1 MYHNIKT
8 NYNINNCD
16 NHKTSPSRVEGEA
29 IVDKAIC
36 EPEVIPGKCKVTSS
50 TMDNVQLRA
59 ADVRR

>member
-16 NHKTSPSRVEGEA
+16 KYKTSPSRVEGEA

-36 EPEVIPGKCKVTSS
+36 EPEVIPGYAK
-50 TMDNVQLRA
+50 
-59 ADVRR
+59 